1 MIYKPTKKC
10 ELMRTKDSY
19 VKKVNEW
26 AVRNGYIQCAGCK
39 GYGKEHQW
47 IYNRGYSTAFPYCST
62 ECYEGDEQ

>member
-19 VKKVNEW
+19 EKNVN
-26 AVRNGYIQCAGCK
+26 
-39 GYGKEHQW
+39 
-47 IYNRGYSTAFPYCST
+47 

>member
-26 AVRNGYIQCAGCK
+26 AVRNGYIQCAGWVTLLRFLTVQQNATKVMNNEVCD
-39 GYGKEHQW
+39 
-47 IYNRGYSTAFPYCST
+47 ISCIP
-62 ECYEGDEQ
+62 